1 MWMNRVIECPGA
13 ANIVLKTLARGK
25 KSQQFYLD
33 AQSQTIISNNWK
45 DRAITISSSGKG
57 NNLSMARTT
66 ARWF

>member
-13 ANIVLKTLARGK
+13 ANIVLRTLNRSR

-33 AQSQTIISNNWK
+33 AQSQTIISNQWK
-45 DRAITISSSGKG
+45 DRAITISSNGKG